1 MRLEDGISKKQWIEV
16 VSWLNFRWDNAKLDD
31 EKIKALYP
39 DFAQFPEDVM
49 WRAMQTYYDSGSKF
63 FNIVELRKICIEEYN
78 DYLRDL
84 DNKQKALGMGE
95 VMRRDKGGLIEYLKL
110 NGYESFAHAVW
121 DVTMKRIRS
130 GKATPTDD
138 LSWDT
143 EEDWT
148 SAKASWTQ
156 MFGKEMTIEQLEKKR
171 EEESKPKTKVNKKR
185 SVYNGD

>member
-1 MRLEDGISKKQWIEV
+1 MRLEDGLTKKQWIEV
-16 VSWLNFRWDNAKLDD
+16 VSWLNFRWDNAKIDD
-31 EKIKALYP
+31 TKVKELYP

-49 WRAMQTYYDSGSKF
+49 WRSMQMYYDGGSKF
-63 FNIVELRKICIEEYN
+63 FNIVELRKICLDQLNE
-78 DYLRDL
+78 YLRDEE
-84 DNKQKALGMGE
+84 NKQKALGMGE

-130 GKATPTDD
+130 GRALPTDD

-148 SAKASWTQ
+148 SAKDKWSQ
-156 MFGKEMTIEQLEKKR
+156 MFGKEMTIEYLEKKR
-171 EEESKPKTKVNKKR
+171 EEASKPKPKVKNRR